1 MSTPQEDHFVGPRPR
16 HNVALNGLSNVTVL
30 RAPSE
35 DGAKVDLFMSRCLD
49 EYDEVTYIYIYII

>member
-1 MSTPQEDHFVGPRPR
+1 MYVLAKQPR

-35 DGAKVDLFMSRCLD
+35 DVEHLGVESDMVPVRVSILFYVYRR
-49 EYDEVTYIYIYII
+49 